1 MSLIEFGKKARQ
13 DHYLMDPKVVY
24 VNHGSYGPCP
34 RVVYEELQR
43 LRAEQEKNP
52 DRWFRLL
59 KYSLY
64 ADSVRAAAD
73 RLDCQLEQVTVVENA
88 TVGINAI
95 LKSPLPTFTRA
106 PGGSILCTNLGYGS
120 VLFTIEELA
129 RQRGMK
135 IRTINIQL
143 PIASKEA
150 LIEQFENEL
159 KKGDVDEIRLAVIDH
174 ITSATAILLPI
185 EELTHLFHSH
195 GIPVVVDGAHGPGQ
209 VFPRLSLSTLTCDFY
224 IGTFHKWMY
233 AARGCSFL
241 FVRDLAIAE
250 EIQPGNTSW
259 GYRPLAVHLKLMT
272 HFHLQFFHQGT
283 RDDSS
288 QLTLRKAIDF
298 ADNMLG
304 GFDRIYQYNSMLST
318 EAKLLLEQ
326 RWNTLDK
333 DLVSSDLH
341 APYLKMIQL
350 PDLQD
355 YEKTDEDALRLI
367 SDLIEHHRLVSI
379 ILCVQGELY
388 VRIATQI
395 YNRIED
401 YISLADTIDRLRKKW
416 SDWLWLPF
424 SSSFF

>member
-1 MSLIEFGKKARQ
+1 MSVIEFGEKARY

-34 RVVYEELQR
+34 RLVYEELQR
-43 LRAEQEKNP
+43 IRAEQEKNP

-59 KYSLY
+59 KYTLY
-64 ADSVRAAAD
+64 ADSVRAAAE
-73 RLDCQLEQVTVVENA
+73 RLDCQFEQVTVVENA

-106 PGGSILCTNLGYGS
+106 PGGSILCTNLAYGS

-135 IRTINIQL
+135 IRTIDIRL
-143 PIASKEA
+143 PMANKEA
-150 LIEQFENEL
+150 LIEQFETEL
-159 KKGDVDEIRLAVIDH
+159 KKGDADDIRLAVIDH
-174 ITSATAILLPI
+174 ITSATAVLLPI
-185 EELTHLFHSH
+185 EELTDLLHRH

-209 VFPRLSLSTLTCDFY
+209 VFPQLSLSSLACDFY

-241 FVRDLAIAE
+241 FVRDPAIAK

-259 GYRPLAVHLKLMT
+259 GYRPAAGHLKLMT

-288 QLTLRKAIDF
+288 QLTLRKAIEF
-298 ADNMLG
+298 ADSMLG
-304 GFDRIYQYNSMLST
+304 GFERIYQYNTMLST
-318 EAKLLLEQ
+318 QAKLLLEQ
-326 RWNTLDK
+326 RWNTSGK
-333 DLVSSDLH
+333 DLVPSDMH

-355 YEKTDEDALRLI
+355 YEKTDEDALRLL

-379 ILCVQGELY
+379 ILCVNSELY

-401 YISLADTIDRLRKKW
+401 YIFLADKIDELRKK
-416 SDWLWLPF
+416 
-424 SSSFF
+424 